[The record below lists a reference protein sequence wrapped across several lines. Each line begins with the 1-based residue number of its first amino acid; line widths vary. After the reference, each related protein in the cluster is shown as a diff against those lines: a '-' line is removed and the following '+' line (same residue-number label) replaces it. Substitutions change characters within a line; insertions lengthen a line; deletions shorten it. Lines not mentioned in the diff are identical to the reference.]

1 MKVNYG
7 FQRMERDRA
16 KQAKKEAKAREK
28 AAAATSAEAAQTT
41 PEPNLD
47 ERGSPPGHERVA

>member
-7 FQRMERDRA
+7 FQRNERDRA

-28 AAAATSAEAAQTT
+28 AAAAQNPDAAPEAQL
-41 PEPNLD
+41 PEPGEPAKAD
-47 ERGSPPGHERVA
+47 